1 MNPPALSGVVLF
13 PQWLTAIWN
22 SRAKSGGDRAL
33 TMVTIRFAVPAL
45 RSAWRLSRS
54 SIDHFIHKFVIEIFL
69 NGSQTAGA
77 TGIRLT

>member
-1 MNPPALSGVVLF
+1 MSSGIRGQSRL
-13 PQWLTAIWN
+13 AIAP
-22 SRAKSGGDRAL
+22 SP
-33 TMVTIRFAVPAL
+33 MVTIRFAVPAL

-54 SIDHFIHKFVIEIFL
+54 SIDHFIHKFVIGIFL